1 MSIKKVGREVPTAR
15 TSHSCIYPP
24 YVRQQRYFCEL
35 HSKGWGFKHLISHD
49 FGTFGRIVEG
59 VYIEIAKVD
68 LGRWFTR
75 SFICECQGLVVE
87 DVVEKRIL
95 DVVAGEYL

>member
-1 MSIKKVGREVPTAR
+1 
-15 TSHSCIYPP
+15 
-24 YVRQQRYFCEL
+24 
-35 HSKGWGFKHLISHD
+35 
-49 FGTFGRIVEG
+49 

-87 DVVEKRIL
+87 DVVEERIL